1 MKLLIPEKI
10 SFKGPD
16 PPPEDWKVNEVDPVG
31 NQAEAVQ
38 PGKAPAGKKKEDL
51 VVAVEVTKSPE
62 VEAAEK

>member
-31 NQAEAVQ
+31 N
-38 PGKAPAGKKKEDL
+38 
-51 VVAVEVTKSPE
+51 
-62 VEAAEK
+62 